1 MKLSI
6 IIVDYN
12 TKKYIFECLKS
23 IEKNLKNINYEVII
37 VDNKSKDDLKI
48 TNQELSDLSLAFD
61 IRLLTLNSN
70 IGFGGG
76 NNAGANIAK
85 GEYLL
90 LLNPDTLIVDD
101 SIEKML
107 RFIETHD
114 KVGAVVPLLY
124 QEDGVTLQKSFFGK
138 FQSLLGLTL
147 LRNVRQNIDL
157 TKEFFYSDIVTG
169 AAMMIKKAL
178 FDKMNGFDENIF
190 MYLEDDDL
198 CKRVADLEYKNVVL
212 CSAKIIHLEGKS
224 SNNKEK
230 KKFYY
235 KSQDYYWQ
243 KHKGVLPTLL
253 MKLLRWPY
261 KLMKTNLK

>member
-12 TKKYIFECLKS
+12 AKKYIFECLKS
-23 IEKNLKNINYEVII
+23 IKKNLKNINYEIII
-37 VDNKSKDDLKI
+37 VDNKSKDELKI
-48 TNQELSDLSLAFD
+48 TNQELSDLDLAFD
-61 IRLLTLNSN
+61 FKLLTLNSN

-76 NNAGANIAK
+76 NNAGARISN

-90 LLNPDTLIVDD
+90 LLNPDTLIIDD
-101 SIEKML
+101 SVNKML
-107 RFIETHD
+107 HFVETH
-114 KVGAVVPLLY
+114 KKIGAVVPLLY

-138 FQSLLGLTL
+138 FQSLLGLTI
-147 LRNVRQNIDL
+147 LRNNQQKTDL
-157 TKEFFYSDIVTG
+157 SKEFLYSDIVTG
-169 AAMMIKKAL
+169 AALMIKKEL

-198 CKRVADLEYKNVVL
+198 CKRIADLGYKNAVF
-212 CSAKIIHLEGKS
+212 CKAKIIHLEGKS

-243 KHKGVLPTLL
+243 KHKGFLPTHI
-253 MKLLRWPY
+253 MKLLRWPI
-261 KLMKTNLK
+261 KVFKTRN